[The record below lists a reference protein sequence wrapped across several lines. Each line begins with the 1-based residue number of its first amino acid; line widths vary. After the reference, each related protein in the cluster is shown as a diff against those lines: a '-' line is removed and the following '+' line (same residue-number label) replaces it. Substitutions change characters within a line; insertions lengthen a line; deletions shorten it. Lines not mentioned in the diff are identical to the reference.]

1 MNSNKFYRI
10 KKAQRDKK
18 EMHFPQK
25 KGTFGWRNVYY
36 DLSFETLQGATDF
49 LDDYT
54 TPVKKKTVT
63 YIEHNNLEAKPK
75 LDIWS
80 KFLHIFCA
88 DV

>member
-1 MNSNKFYRI
+1 MSSSKFYRV
-10 KKAQRDKK
+10 KKVQRDKK
-18 EMHFPQK
+18 EMYFPQK

-54 TPVKKKTVT
+54 TPVKKTTT
-63 YIEHNNLEAKPK
+63 YIEYNNTEAKPK
-75 LDIWS
+75 LDIMS
-80 KFLHIFCA
+80 KLLHIFCA

>member
-1 MNSNKFYRI
+1 MSGNKFYRI
-10 KKAQRDKK
+10 KKVQRDKK
-18 EMHFPQK
+18 EMYFPQK

-36 DLSFETLQGATDF
+36 DLSFETLQGATGF

-54 TPVKKKTVT
+54 TPVSKTTT
-63 YIEHNNLEAKPK
+63 YIEYNNPDAKLK